1 MSVCVCVQEKF
12 VVVMSASGVM
22 YSQPVI
28 PACNAVEGPVYFTI
42 DLGVIYPSGGV
53 TGTTSPQGEDEVMLW
68 EGGREER
75 REDC

>member
-1 MSVCVCVQEKF
+1 M
-12 VVVMSASGVM
+12 VVMSASGVM

-42 DLGVIYPSGGV
+42 DLGVTYPSGGV

-75 REDC
+75 GGDC